1 MCRIWKQE
9 EWIMA
14 ELNIAIAEDNTLML
28 ELLGN
33 ILEEEDGFHV
43 VGKADNGEDRPEIY
57 ISGRFFCRKK

>member
-33 ILEEEDGFHV
+33 KMDSMWLEKQTME
-43 VGKADNGEDRPEIY
+43 KTPIR
-57 ISGRFFCRKK
+57 